1 MKTVTKA
8 AIAGVAGVTLL
19 LGGAGTLAFWTDTQ
33 AGSVVTIA
41 TGNLDLGTPADGSDW
56 ALQQNAADLPAGTAE
71 ADPVAYTTQ
80 LLVPGDTL
88 TKTVQI
94 PVVLTGENNRARLD
108 VTAANATGAL
118 GDALSAE
125 ILSINGEAVTTPTDG
140 VATVTLTTAEVA
152 ALTDGAV
159 EVEYRVVLDWSA
171 PNATRNL
178 TGANA
183 SNFQAQYTLTQV
195 PENS

>member
-56 ALQQNAADLPAGTAE
+56 ALQQNAADLPADTAE
-71 ADPVAYTTQ
+71 ALSVPYIAQ

-88 TKTVQI
+88 TKMVQV

-108 VTAANATGAL
+108 ITAANAEGAL
-118 GDALSAE
+118 DDALSAE
-125 ILSINGEAVTTPTDG
+125 ILTINGTAVTTPADG
-140 VATVTLTTAEVA
+140 SASVTLTTAQVA
-152 ALTDGAV
+152 ALTGGTV
-159 EVEYRVVLDWSA
+159 PVTYRVAFDWTA
-171 PNATRNL
+171 DNTTKLAT
-178 TGANA
+178 TT
-183 SNFQAQYTLTQV
+183 FQAQYTLTQV

>member
-33 AGSVVTIA
+33 AGSEVTIA
-41 TGNLDLGTPADGSDW
+41 TGNLDLGIPADGEGW
-56 ALQQNAADLPAGTAE
+56 ELRQNAADLLPANQIE
-71 ADPVAYTTQ
+71 AASVPYIAQ

-88 TKTVQI
+88 TKMVQV

-108 VTAANATGAL
+108 ITAANAEGAL
-118 GDALSAE
+118 DDALSAE
-125 ILSINGEAVTTPTDG
+125 ILTINGTAVTTPADG
-140 VATVTLTTAEVA
+140 SASVTLTTAQVA
-152 ALTDGAV
+152 ALTGGTV
-159 EVEYRVVLDWSA
+159 PVTYRVAFDWTA
-171 PNATRNL
+171 DNTTKLAT
-178 TGANA
+178 TT
-183 SNFQAQYTLTQV
+183 FQAQYTLTQV

>member
-33 AGSVVTIA
+33 AGSEVTIA
-41 TGNLDLGTPADGSDW
+41 TGNLDLGVPADGSGW
-56 ALQQNAADLPAGTAE
+56 ALQQNAADLPADTAE
-71 ADPVAYTTQ
+71 ALSVPYIAQ

-88 TKTVQI
+88 TKTVNI
-94 PVVLTGENNRARLD
+94 PIVLTGENNRARLD

-118 GDALSAE
+118 DDVLSAE
-125 ILSINGEAVTTPTDG
+125 ILTINGTPVTTPADG
-140 VATVTLTTAEVA
+140 TATVTFTTAQVA
-152 ALTDGAV
+152 ALTGGNV
-159 EVEYRVVLDWSA
+159 PVTYRVAFDWA
-171 PNATRNL
+171 ADNTTKLAT
-178 TGANA
+178 TT
-183 SNFQAQYTLTQV
+183 FQANYTLTQV

>member
-56 ALQQNAADLPAGTAE
+56 ALQQNAADLPADTAE
-71 ADPVAYTTQ
+71 ALSVPYIAQ

-88 TKTVQI
+88 TKTVDI
-94 PVVLTGENNRARLD
+94 PIVLTGENNRARLD
-108 VTAANATGAL
+108 VTAANAAGAL
-118 GDALSAE
+118 DDVLSAE
-125 ILSINGEAVTTPTDG
+125 ILTINGTPVTTPADG
-140 VATVTLTTAEVA
+140 TATETFTTAQVA
-152 ALTDGAV
+152 ALTGGTV
-159 EVEYRVVLDWSA
+159 PVTYRVAFDWA
-171 PNATRNL
+171 ADNATKL
-178 TGANA
+178 A
-183 SNFQAQYTLTQV
+183 STTFQAQYTLTQV

>member
-56 ALQQNAADLPAGTAE
+56 ALQQNAADLPADTAE
-71 ADPVAYTTQ
+71 ALSVPYIAQ

-88 TKTVQI
+88 TKTVDI
-94 PVVLTGENNRARLD
+94 PIVLTGENNRARLD
-108 VTAANATGAL
+108 VTAANAAGAL
-118 GDALSAE
+118 DDVLSAE
-125 ILSINGEAVTTPTDG
+125 ILTINGTPVTTPADG
-140 VATVTLTTAEVA
+140 TATVTFTTAQVA
-152 ALTDGAV
+152 ALTGGTV
-159 EVEYRVVLDWSA
+159 PVTYRVAFDWA
-171 PNATRNL
+171 ADNATKL
-178 TGANA
+178 A
-183 SNFQAQYTLTQV
+183 STTFQAQYTLTQV